1 MVLLGGKVAWEIR
14 SYYHI
19 VILMVEVQQSI
30 TNFLMHMDQAGV
42 LVGLV
47 LGFVLGLM
55 TALLIF
61 YQAVVRA

>member
-1 MVLLGGKVAWEIR
+1 
-14 SYYHI
+14 
-19 VILMVEVQQSI
+19 MVEVQQSI

>member
-1 MVLLGGKVAWEIR
+1 
-14 SYYHI
+14 
-19 VILMVEVQQSI
+19 
-30 TNFLMHMDQAGV
+30 MHMDQAGV